1 MYCTHCGHSNPAAAN
16 FCGNCG
22 RPLTVPDATTGALRL
37 DEGTEEA
44 GADAAVEA
52 AAVVRELEVGTALL
66 IGVRGPNQGAR
77 FLLDRDVVTVGRHP
91 DSDIFLDD
99 ITVSRRH
106 AEFRRDAG
114 RFWVH
119 DVGSLNGTYVD
130 GQRAD
135 DRMLAT
141 GDEVQIG
148 KFKLLIAV
156 ADPAGRAEEDADG

>member
-1 MYCTHCGHSNPAAAN
+1 MYCTHCGHENPAGAN

-22 RPLTVPDATTGALRL
+22 RPLAPLGDTTTGALRF
-37 DEGTEEA
+37 D
-44 GADAAVEA
+44 EA
-52 AAVVRELEVGTALL
+52 AEPVDPEDPGVDTTELEAGTALMV
-66 IGVRGPNQGAR
+66 GVRGPNRGAR

-106 AEFRRDAG
+106 AEFRRDAN

-119 DVGSLNGTYVD
+119 DVGSLNGTYVN
-130 GQRAD
+130 GERAED
-135 DRMLAT
+135 QMLDT

-148 KFKLLIAV
+148 KFKLV
-156 ADPAGRAEEDADG
+156 AFVAEQSG